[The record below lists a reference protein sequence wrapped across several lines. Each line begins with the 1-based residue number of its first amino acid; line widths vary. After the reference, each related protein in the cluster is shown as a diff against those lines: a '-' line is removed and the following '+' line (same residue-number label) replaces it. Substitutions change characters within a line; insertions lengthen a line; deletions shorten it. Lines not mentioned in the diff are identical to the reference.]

1 MMNQR
6 LHKKNYKQNI
16 TERNTS

>member
-1 MMNQR
+1 MNQR